1 MAERYSN
8 PFVRY
13 FDTNAALLN
22 GGKLNFY
29 VDDGGTTRK
38 NTYSDD
44 GLTTANTNPV
54 VLTASGVV
62 PDIFLS
68 GAYKVVLTDVDD
80 VQIDAANNVNVT
92 GFTVDDSNNNTVT
105 DVITMTHTTS
115 GTPAAGIGTGLA
127 YVTETAAGNNETG
140 MTIDAVTTDV
150 SGGSEDF
157 DFVVNLMAAGVA
169 AVEKLRV
176 SSVGILTAVGKIIPG
191 GDTSAGDAAAIGVT
205 DAEGIIITGQ
215 GSTSDITLKND
226 ADAIVASVPTGTQI
240 FDLSTGGAYFGTAA
254 AANLL
259 DDYEEGTFTFLVED
273 ASNNNITYS
282 GSSGT
287 YTKIGQLVTFNLAW
301 TTSGLLSA
309 SGGLRV
315 DGLPFVVSGD
325 GSAVAGTGTNLN
337 ITAGYNITGDCVNG
351 SDHMNIKIWDGAAGA
366 TELTAAELSADGSLQ
381 FGGHYITAS

>member
-38 NTYSDD
+38 NTYSDEA
-44 GLTTANTNPV
+44 LTTANANPV

-68 GAYKVVLTDVDD
+68 GAYKVVLTDADD

-92 GFTVDDSNNNTVT
+92 GFTVDDANNNTVT

-127 YVTETAAGNNETG
+127 YATETAAGNNETG

-150 SGGSEDF
+150 SGGGEDF
-157 DFVVNLMAAGVA
+157 KQVLSIMIAGTLTSHLETDNTALYPTTNDAIALGKSAKSYSDLFVASGGV
-169 AVEKLRV
+169 
-176 SSVGILTAVGKIIPG
+176 INFN
-191 GDTSAGDAAAIGVT
+191 AGDVTLTHSSNLLTLAGGTLYPASGIQIG
-205 DAEGIIITGQ
+205 
-215 GSTSDITLKND
+215 
-226 ADAIVASVPTGTQI
+226 GTV
-240 FDLSTGGAYFGTAA
+240 

-259 DDYEEGTFTFLVED
+259 DDYEEGTFTFGLED
-273 ASNNNITYS
+273 
-282 GSSGT
+282 GSSNAVSLVSTTGA
-287 YTKIGQLVTFNLAW
+287 YVKIGQLVFVSITIDASSL
-301 TTSGLLSA
+301 GSA
-309 SGGLRV
+309 SGAIRLT
-315 DGLPFVVSGD
+315 GLPFAALISYD
-325 GSAVAGTGTNLN
+325 YSLSSANAANLN
-337 ITAGYNITGDCVNG
+337 ITAGYTCVADVVGDSTTANLY
-351 SDHMNIKIWDGAAGA
+351 IWDAATG
-366 TELTAAELSADGSLQ
+366 TTQMTAAELSADGDLALS
-381 FGGHYITAS
+381 GCYRSNV